1 MKKIIIVIQVATLLF
16 VLITIDGCVTLR
28 NRNNNASDE
37 DNFFVTGNSLLDIT
51 TNDRMKILKQYQEG
65 DRIKE
70 ISYDTKSV
78 VKYVNQDNT
87 IGAWVQEYIETS
99 KHVEMTFYLYR
110 VNCVESKFDILEKI
124 EYSFSDHKWKSQSSS
139 TYDKSE
145 MQDIIPLSIAETLKE
160 KLCNY

>member
-1 MKKIIIVIQVATLLF
+1 MKNIFITLQVTTLLCM
-16 VLITIDGCVTLR
+16 LITIDGCVTLR
-28 NRNNNASDE
+28 NRNSNASDE

-51 TNDRMKILKQYQEG
+51 TNDRMEILKQYQEG

-78 VKYVNQDNT
+78 VKYLNQDNT

-110 VNCVESKFDILEKI
+110 VNCVENKFRVLEKI
-124 EYSFSDHKWKSQSSS
+124 EYSFSDHKWKSQFNSP
-139 TYDKSE
+139 YDKSE
-145 MQDIIPLSIAETLKE
+145 MQDIIPLSVAETIKE